1 MSSKDA
7 SRFIGLDTHKHYL
20 VAIGVNADLD
30 KVFGPHRIS
39 LTSLEDWV
47 AKHLTINDAVVIE
60 MSTNS
65 YELYDTLIPRVHS
78 VTLVHPPYVALITR
92 AQVKTDRKAAETLAQ
107 LHAAGLLP
115 GIWVPPVEIREL
127 RALIA
132 YRSRMIG
139 LSTQAKNRLH
149 SILHRNRILPP
160 EGEPFTDDKLDWWL
174 SLSISKMEHF
184 RVQSNLDTLAFAQSQ
199 LTKILENLTDIAA
212 QDDRVPLLI
221 QLPGFGMVIAMTILA
236 AIGDIT
242 RFPTAK
248 QLVGYAGLG
257 ARVHDS
263 GLTHK
268 TGGIT
273 KSGRRD
279 LRSAMIQAAR
289 VAAQHDPKWRTE
301 MDRLR
306 NRMIYQKAIVAIARK
321 LLVVVW
327 HVLTKD
333 EADRHADPKKVATN
347 LMLHAYALKEQRR
360 PIGQTAPE
368 YVHHQMDRLDIP
380 LQSFRMNGRTVVL
393 PPTDS

>member
-7 SRFIGLDTHKHYL
+7 ARFIGLDTHKHYL
-20 VAIGVNADLD
+20 VAIGVNADLE

-47 AKHLTINDAVVIE
+47 AKHLTINDAIVIE

-65 YELYDTLIPRVHS
+65 YELYDTLTPHVHS

-115 GIWVPPVEIREL
+115 GIWVPPVDTREL

-132 YRSRMIG
+132 YRRRMVS

-149 SILHRNRILPP
+149 AILHRNRILPP
-160 EGEPFTDDKLDWWL
+160 EGETFTDDKLDWWL
-174 SLSISKMEHF
+174 NLPISTMEQF

-199 LTKILENLTDIAA
+199 IAKILENLTDLAA

-221 QLPGFGMVIAMTILA
+221 QLPGFGLVIAMTILA

-248 QLVGYAGLG
+248 HLVGYAGLG

-279 LRSAMIQAAR
+279 LRSVMIQAAR
-289 VAAQHDPKWRTE
+289 VAAQYDPKWQTE

-306 NRMIYQKAIVAIARK
+306 QRMIYQKAVVAIARK

-327 HVLTKD
+327 HILTKN
-333 EADRHADPKKVATN
+333 EADRQADPKKVATK
-347 LMLHAYALKEQRR
+347 LMMHAYTLTERRR
-360 PIGQTAPE
+360 PNGQTAPE
-368 YVHHQMDRLDIP
+368 YVQSQIARLGIP
-380 LQSFRMNGRTVVL
+380 LQSFQMNGRTVVL
-393 PPTDS
+393 PPTNH